1 MERHHQE
8 LLRLQDV
15 IKLNSVLNALGIDN
29 VREDFRAGR
38 NTSLVSVKPL
48 VPYSLFQ
55 ASLWSYG
62 LSCKHFRIYED
73 MLLFYVLIYELQ
85 CDLFLWSVFF
95 LNYV

>member
-1 MERHHQE
+1 MERHQQE

-48 VPYSLFQ
+48 VPIPYFKPL
-55 ASLWSYG
+55 
-62 LSCKHFRIYED
+62 
-73 MLLFYVLIYELQ
+73 
-85 CDLFLWSVFF
+85 CDYMVCLVSISIFMKTYCCPMS
-95 LNYV
+95 